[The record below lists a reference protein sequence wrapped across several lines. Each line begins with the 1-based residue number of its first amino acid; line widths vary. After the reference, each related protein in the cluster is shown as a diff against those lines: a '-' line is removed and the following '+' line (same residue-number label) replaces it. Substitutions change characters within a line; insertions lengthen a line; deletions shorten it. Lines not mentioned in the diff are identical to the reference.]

1 MIDKIKVNN
10 ITKVFDSVIALNNVN
25 IQFEKGKVYALLG
38 HNGAGK
44 TTLIQNILGIQKLKK
59 TIDSGEII
67 YLSNEIKIRG
77 NEYKNHLSYSPEIYS
92 LFEDLSVMEYLTFVA
107 KVYKRPKSSE
117 ELIKKLIEYFELK
130 GKENRF
136 IYSLSNGMKRK
147 VAHIAA
153 LLTESD
159 FCFLDEPFSGLD
171 PVSIFKLKSFLCD
184 DIEKNRTYIIST
196 HQLAILES
204 IVIPDELMVILLMKD
219 GKLIHQGTKENL
231 LESTGE
237 ESIEKAYIKLS

>member
-10 ITKVFDSVIALNNVN
+10 ITKVFDSVIALNNVY

-107 KVYKRPKSSE
+107 KVYKRPKTSE

-204 IVIPDELMVILLMKD
+204 IVILDELMVILLMKD
-219 GKLIHQGTKENL
+219 GKLIYQGTKKNL

>member
-1 MIDKIKVNN
+1 MFHLNYIFLFVYLQFYHLYFVSWKSRKKKV
-10 ITKVFDSVIALNNVN
+10 
-25 IQFEKGKVYALLG
+25 
-38 HNGAGK
+38 
-44 TTLIQNILGIQKLKK
+44 
-59 TIDSGEII
+59 
-67 YLSNEIKIRG
+67 
-77 NEYKNHLSYSPEIYS
+77 
-92 LFEDLSVMEYLTFVA
+92 
-107 KVYKRPKSSE
+107 
-117 ELIKKLIEYFELK
+117 
-130 GKENRF
+130 
-136 IYSLSNGMKRK
+136 
-147 VAHIAA
+147 
-153 LLTESD
+153 LTESD

-219 GKLIHQGTKENL
+219 GKLIHQGTKKNL

>member
-77 NEYKNHLSYSPEIYS
+77 NEYK
-92 LFEDLSVMEYLTFVA
+92 
-107 KVYKRPKSSE
+107 
-117 ELIKKLIEYFELK
+117 
-130 GKENRF
+130 
-136 IYSLSNGMKRK
+136 
-147 VAHIAA
+147 
-153 LLTESD
+153 ESD

-219 GKLIHQGTKENL
+219 GKLIHKGTKKNL

>member
-219 GKLIHQGTKENL
+219 GKLIHQGTKKNL

>member
-1 MIDKIKVNN
+1 M
-10 ITKVFDSVIALNNVN
+10 
-25 IQFEKGKVYALLG
+25 
-38 HNGAGK
+38 
-44 TTLIQNILGIQKLKK
+44 
-59 TIDSGEII
+59 
-67 YLSNEIKIRG
+67 
-77 NEYKNHLSYSPEIYS
+77 
-92 LFEDLSVMEYLTFVA
+92 
-107 KVYKRPKSSE
+107 
-117 ELIKKLIEYFELK
+117 
-130 GKENRF
+130 
-136 IYSLSNGMKRK
+136 
-147 VAHIAA
+147 
-153 LLTESD
+153 LTESD

-219 GKLIHQGTKENL
+219 GKLIHQGTKKNL